1 MKKIVSI
8 LVIAVMLVGSLLS
21 LASCGAPEDDGA
33 EIAVYLGSEIYDFDP
48 TDYYVNSNAEAL
60 MSLMYEPLFKLN
72 ANGGVEMGQAERYEV
87 DVYEREI
94 TISLRETYWSD
105 NTRVKAA
112 DFIYSWC
119 ERLLN
124 PNNPNPAAALLYDI
138 EGAAA
143 AKAGIISP
151 SDVSVAA
158 TGIYELTI
166 TYRDG
171 ADVEQLIKNLASVAT
186 APLRQGV
193 VAATP
198 TYWSKI
204 PSTAVSNGPFK
215 LAKYN
220 LVTSELTLTRN
231 KGYHQDIET
240 VDYDN
245 IVIPAQLV
253 GVTTPTGDTAQL
265 TYSDIENKTV
275 FYMTDAPVA
284 DRIANKANAT
294 FTDDTSVYTYVFNT
308 TRELFAIKEVRQALS
323 MAIDR
328 ATIVSAIGSGK
339 AANGFV
345 PDISGGSSLE
355 LIKSGADIDAAKAL
369 LATANL
375 TGISKS
381 FTLTVLD
388 TEENVMIA
396 ELVEAAWE
404 ELGFKVT
411 VKKVDFVETTFKASS
426 ADADDVKIKDSEIQV
441 LAKEASFGVRDFD
454 VLALDWQTYST
465 DSFVALASLSSN
477 MNGCGKNFTEGTVRT
492 SISGWVNADYD
503 YLITEAYKATGADRD
518 ALLVQA
524 EALLCEELPVC
535 PIIFNQNLAF
545 VSSELSGITY
555 DGFGNAVLTRV
566 FQNNYKVYL
575 EKED

>member
-8 LVIAVMLVGSLLS
+8 IVLAVMIVGSLLS

-33 EIAVYLGSEIYDFDP
+33 EIAVYLGSEIYDLDP
-48 TDYYVNSNAEAL
+48 TDYYINSNAEAL
-60 MSLMYEPLFKLN
+60 MSLMFEPLFKLN
-72 ANGGVEMGQAERYEV
+72 AGGGVELGQAESYAV
-87 DVYEREI
+87 NIYDREI
-94 TISLRETYWSD
+94 KVTLRESYWSD

-112 DFIYSWC
+112 DFIYAWC

-143 AKAGIISP
+143 AKAGLISP

-158 TGIYELTI
+158 TDIYELTI
-166 TYRDG
+166 TYREG
-171 ADVEQLIKNLASVAT
+171 ADVDQLINNLASVAT
-186 APLRQGV
+186 APVRQSV
-193 VAATP
+193 VEATP
-198 TYWSKI
+198 TYWSKVAG
-204 PSTAVSNGPFK
+204 TAVSNGPFK
-215 LAKYN
+215 IAKYN
-220 LVTSELTLTRN
+220 LVTSEITLMRN
-231 KGYHQDIET
+231 KGYHQSIET

-253 GVTTPTGDTAQL
+253 GVTTPTGETVEL
-265 TYSDIENKTV
+265 SYSDIENKTV
-275 FYMTDAPVA
+275 FYMADAPVA
-284 DRIANKANAT
+284 DRLANKSKAT
-294 FTDDTSVYTYVFNT
+294 LKDDTSVYTYVFNT

-328 ATIVSAIGSGK
+328 NAIVAAIGMGK
-339 AANGFV
+339 AADGFV
-345 PDISGGSSLE
+345 PDISGGSASE
-355 LIKSGADIDAAKAL
+355 LIKSNANIDAAKEL

-375 TGISKS
+375 SGISNS
-381 FTLTVLD
+381 FSLTVLD

-411 VKKVDFVETTFKASS
+411 VKKVDFVETTLKASTD
-426 ADADDVKIKDSEIQV
+426 DAEDIKIKDSAVQV
-441 LAKEASFGVRDFD
+441 LAKEASFGKRDFD

-465 DSFVALASLSSN
+465 DSFVALASLSSS
-477 MNGCGKNFTEGTVRT
+477 MSGCGKDFTENVTRA

-503 YLITEAYKATGADRD
+503 YLITEAYKASGADRD
-518 ALLVQA
+518 ALLLEA
-524 EALLCEELPVC
+524 EELLCEELPVC
-535 PIIFNQNLAF
+535 PIMFNQNFAF
-545 VSSELSGITY
+545 ASYELSGIMY
-555 DGFGNAVLTRV
+555 DGFGNAVFTSV
-566 FQNNYKVYL
+566 FQNNYKLYL